1 MINAM
6 LMHLSSNM
14 WCKKGHSYNAQKEVD
29 DFIYRDKFFTDK
41 ETWIKVCDFCV
52 GCGMDTIF
60 IDIGDGVILDSHP
73 EIAIDGAWTKEEF
86 KAELER
92 LRSKGLTPLPKF
104 NFSSAHSAW
113 MGKYGYMVGTQK
125 YYEVC
130 RDLIEEVCDIFDSPE
145 YFHIGM
151 EEEDAASQ
159 KNKPVIIVRAP
170 EVMMRD
176 INYLADVCKGKGAR
190 PCIWLNAE
198 MINSFGGEENFK
210 NNVSKDI
217 VMTPYYYRWV
227 RPYYTEEQIPETVKL
242 MKKLGEWGYDMI
254 ACSSTWSWHLAMH
267 DVMRYCR
274 DNAKHKEHILGYM
287 MASWMLTDPKKYN
300 ALRDAAYN
308 YKCAK
313 EQVFG
318 E

>member
-29 DFIYRDKFFTDK
+29 DFIYRDKMFTDK

-60 IDIGDGVILDSHP
+60 IDIGDGVVLDSHP

-86 KAELER
+86 KAELDR
-92 LRSKGLTPLPKF
+92 LRKKGITPLPKF

-130 RDLIEEVCDIFDSPE
+130 RDLIEEVCDIFDSPK

-170 EVMMRD
+170 EIMMRD
-176 INYLADVCKGKGAR
+176 INYLADICKGKGAR

-254 ACSSTWSWHLAMH
+254 ACSSTWNWHLAMY
-267 DVMRYCR
+267 DIMYYCKNNV
-274 DNAKHKEHILGYM
+274 DKKHILGYM

-300 ALRDAAYN
+300 ALRDAAFN